1 MEFQFYN
8 DYIQYN
14 TIHIMTDDYLTKQII
29 TYMGNKRKLLKHIKE
44 IVINLEE
51 KNGRKLKIGDGFSGS
66 GIVSRLFKQHSS
78 ELYTNDLAGY
88 AKTLNHCFLTQL
100 NDNESSQLEKY
111 IDIANKHADN
121 KPKKYLKSYISGNWS
136 PKDQTKITQND
147 RVYFTYENGIR
158 IDIIRNYINTIPK
171 KYQSFL
177 LGSLLVESSIH
188 NNTNGQFSAYYKNED
203 GIGQYGGKKNIDLK
217 RITSPITLKMPV
229 SYTSNSKIHISN
241 MDTNEWVKQIPEL
254 DLVYYDPPYNKHPYS
269 TFYFLLD
276 IINNWNNEDEIPS
289 TYRGQQ
295 KNWIKSKY
303 NSSVDAEKTFSE
315 LISNTPS
322 KYILISY
329 NSGGIIPIERMDSIL
344 KQYTNVT
351 KIPVTHNTYNRLK
364 GISEYKSKKPTTKV
378 NEFFWLVEK

>member
-171 KYQSFL
+171 KYQPFL

-329 NSGGIIPIERMDSIL
+329 NSGGIIPIERMDSML

>member
-1 MEFQFYN
+1 MS
-8 DYIQYN
+8 DK
-14 TIHIMTDDYLTKQII
+14 YLTKQII
-29 TYMGNKRKLLKHIKE
+29 TYMGNKRKLLHKISE
-44 IVINLEE
+44 IVDTLEKKE
-51 KNGRKLKIGDGFSGS
+51 KRKLTIGDGFSGS
-66 GIVSRLFKQHSS
+66 GVVSRLFKQKASK
-78 ELYTNDLAGY
+78 LYSNDIAGY
-88 AKTLNHCFLTQL
+88 SQTLNKCFLSNLCDDEL
-100 NDNESSQLEKY
+100 NELEKY
-111 IDIANKHADN
+111 IQTANKHAEK
-121 KPKKYLKSYISGNWS
+121 KPKKYSHPFVSKHWAPNNEEIA
-136 PKDQTKITQND
+136 KDE
-147 RVYFTYENGIR
+147 RAYFTCENGKR
-158 IDIIRNYINTIPK
+158 IDVLRNYIETVPE
-171 KYQSFL
+171 KYKPFL
-177 LGSLLVESSIH
+177 LASLLVKSSVH
-188 NNTNGQFSAYYKNED
+188 NNTNGQFSPFYKNGD
-203 GIGQYGGKKNIDLK
+203 IGQYGGKHNIDVK
-217 RITSPITLKMPV
+217 RITEPIILEMPV
-229 SYTSNSKIHISN
+229 LEQNKCKVN
-241 MDTNEWVKQIPEL
+241 VDKMDTNEWVKQIPEL

-329 NSGGIIPIERMDSIL
+329 NSGGIIPIERMDSML

>member
-1 MEFQFYN
+1 
-8 DYIQYN
+8 
-14 TIHIMTDDYLTKQII
+14 MTDDYLTKQII

-88 AKTLNHCFLTQL
+88 AKTLNQCFLTQL
-100 NDNESSQLEKY
+100 NHNESSQLQKY

-171 KYQSFL
+171 KYQPFL

-329 NSGGIIPIERMDSIL
+329 NSGGIIPIERMDSML

>member
-100 NDNESSQLEKY
+100 NDNESSQLQKY

-171 KYQSFL
+171 KYQPFL

-329 NSGGIIPIERMDSIL
+329 NSGGIIPIERMDSML

>member
-171 KYQSFL
+171 KYQPFL